1 MAAENGFELARVGG
15 EGEEQ
20 EEAEQVKGCLSKF
33 IDDGSVESHR
43 YYLSRR
49 TTLEMLRDRG
59 YSIPSSEIDLSLS
72 QFRHMHG
79 HSPDPDRLRL
89 SLTHATNPSKRIL
102 VIFCGP
108 GSVKV
113 TAIRNIA
120 GQIVNRDTL
129 GGLILIVESHVTS
142 QALKAVDLFSFKVEI
157 FQVDNIKL
165 HVVFLAGL
173 VDTVFIIDLCALKS
187 YHVEQTYITDLL
199 VNITKHVLKP
209 KHQVLTDRQK
219 KNLLKKFNIE
229 EKQLPRML
237 KTDAIARYYGL
248 ERGQVVKVTYSG
260 EITQMHVTYRCV
272 W

>member
-1 MAAENGFELARVGG
+1 MEANRLEWDRVR
-15 EGEEQ
+15 GEEH
-20 EEAEQVKGCLSKF
+20 EQPRSCLSMMV
-33 IDDGSVESHR
+33 DDGSIESYR

-59 YSIPSSEIDLSLS
+59 YSIPSNEIDLSLS

-89 SLTHATNPSKRIL
+89 SLTHASNPSKRVL
-102 VIFCGP
+102 VIFCGT
-108 GSVKV
+108 GVVKV
-113 TAIRNIA
+113 TEIRNIA

-129 GGLILIVESHVTS
+129 SGLILIVQNHITS
-142 QALKAVDLFSFKVEI
+142 QALKAVNLFSFKVEI
-157 FQVDNIKL
+157 FQ
-165 HVVFLAGL
+165 
-173 VDTVFIIDLCALKS
+173 
-187 YHVEQTYITDLL
+187 ITDLL

-219 KNLLKKFNIE
+219 KNLLKKYNIE

-237 KTDAIARYYGL
+237 QTDAIARYYGL
-248 ERGQVVKVTYSG
+248 ERGQVVKVSYSG